1 MTYTRA
7 LEGVIILSC
16 NMTHT
21 AEHGILKTYIW
32 KNRKVLLKPEC
43 LSVYMYSYR
52 CLCILIVVYVFLD
65 AAILTEV
72 FVWFFLGCKA
82 NSRV

>member
-21 AEHGILKTYIW
+21 AEHSILKTYIW
-32 KNRKVLLKPEC
+32 KTKKSFIKVRM
-43 LSVYMYSYR
+43 SVH
-52 CLCILIVVYVFLD
+52 VVM
-65 AAILTEV
+65 
-72 FVWFFLGCKA
+72 W
-82 NSRV
+82 SP